1 MKIKLSENNKTY
13 TLELKTPELNLVF
26 DALTDLAIELE
37 DRKYKAGRENDSK
50 KQIVLD
56 NMIDAINQILHGK
69 SYY

>member
-13 TLELKTPELNLVF
+13 ALELKAPELNLMF

-56 NMIDAINQILHGK
+56 NMIDAINQTLHGK

>member
-1 MKIKLSENNKTY
+1 VKITTLPDNKLHA
-13 TLELKTPELNLVF
+13 LELKNLELNLMF

-37 DRKYKAGRENDSK
+37 DRKCKAGRENDSK

-56 NMIDAINQILHGK
+56 DMIDVISRTLHGK